1 MPTKR
6 CRNAWLGVLCLLLL
20 CGSAMAQA
28 KPPSSRIRLVKLGQ
42 LNYIYL
48 RDLAAFYGMNY
59 RASGEGATLSSR
71 TSRLVFTDKSR
82 IFQFNGIN
90 AHLSYATGR
99 AGREFIVA
107 HSDFSTLI
115 DPVLR
120 RSQIPRRQV
129 RRILIDPG
137 HGGNDPGAQHGGVR
151 EKSVNLVLARKVA
164 AILAKRGFVVTM
176 TRSSDRPL
184 TLAQRTAMVQAQKP
198 DLFLSLHC
206 NAAGDA
212 SIHGIETYIA
222 NPAGTPSSGG
232 NVVARQAA
240 PANRFDRENALL
252 GFLLQQNLLSASG
265 AFDRGLR
272 RKQFYVIREAG
283 CPAALVEFG
292 FLSHPSERG
301 RLLQSAYQDKVAVAV
316 CDAVGQFAR
325 MVQPPARP

>member
-1 MPTKR
+1 MRMKR
-6 CRNAWLGVLCLLLL
+6 CRSAWLGLLCLLMLF
-20 CGSAMAQA
+20 GSGASQAQ
-28 KPPSSRIRLVKLGQ
+28 SSNRIRLIKLGQ

-59 RASGEGATLSSR
+59 RASAQEATLSSR
-71 TSRLVFTDKSR
+71 TSRLVFTEKSR
-82 IFQFNGIN
+82 IFQFNGIK

-99 AGREFIVA
+99 AGPEFIIA

-120 RSQIPRRQV
+120 RSQIPRRHV

-137 HGGNDPGAQHGGVR
+137 HGGNDPGTQHGGVL
-151 EKSVNLVLARKVA
+151 EKNINLVLARKVA
-164 AILAKRGFVVTM
+164 AILAKRGFSATL
-176 TRSSDRPL
+176 TRTGDRPL

-206 NAAGDA
+206 NAAADTA
-212 SIHGIETYIA
+212 IHGIETYIA

-252 GFLLQQNLLSASG
+252 GFLLQQNLLTASQ
-265 AFDRGLR
+265 AADRGLR
-272 RKQFYVIREAG
+272 RKQFYVIRAVS
-283 CPAALVEFG
+283 CPAALIEFG
-292 FLSHPSERG
+292 FLSHPAERG
-301 RLLQSAYQDKVAVAV
+301 RLLQPAYQDKVAVAV

-325 MVQPPARP
+325 MLHPADRP